1 MSRGR
6 IIFLNG
12 ASSSGKSSIAKAL
25 QGIIEEPC
33 IHLCIDDY
41 LGAFQKGL
49 WKNKQVVQQEWP
61 QIVSGFHA
69 AAAAIARAGN
79 LLIVDDVLEENP
91 PWVESLLELFDGL
104 EIIFVGVHC
113 PLEELERRE
122 QGRGDR
128 RKGLARLQFDQVHSQ
143 AIYDVNVDTSIL
155 SPEECA
161 LRIIDHI
168 GTVNH
173 SSAFERL
180 CARFK
185 KPGSSKGTIEW

>member
-1 MSRGR
+1 MSKGR

-12 ASSSGKSSIAKAL
+12 ASSSGKSTIAKAL

-49 WKNKQVVQQEWP
+49 WDKEQVVQQRWS

-79 LLIVDDVLEENP
+79 LIIVDDVLEENP
-91 PWVESLLELFDGL
+91 PWVKSLLDLFDGL
-104 EIIFVGVHC
+104 EVVFVGVHC

-122 QGRGDR
+122 KKRGDR
-128 RKGLARLQFDQVHSQ
+128 RRGMARLQFDQVHSQ
-143 AIYDVNVDTSIL
+143 AIYDVNVDTSVL

-161 LRIIDHI
+161 SAIVDHM
-168 GTVNH
+168 GRAHQT
-173 SSAFERL
+173 SAFERL
-180 CARFK
+180 CSRY
-185 KPGSSKGTIEW
+185 SSGESESDSGMT